1 MLVNEVAAAFRL
13 YMDEPDQTF
22 VNDAQLA
29 IWLERGYDDFRA
41 IVTEMDP
48 HIYSRSQ
55 TYSLSDARLLDLA
68 AGGTPILGSAATN
81 RLYQLVNIY
90 QIESLA
96 LPDNV
101 VATLKPSPSAQST
114 YGYRANYTL
123 RGTELLFPAAMTM
136 FIRIDYI
143 PEPSVNWAGLGAT
156 YIDDLTRF
164 HDIIALVSYLR
175 YAIVDAAANEQ
186 LNVLLG
192 RRIEQLRAYLE
203 ARSGGVVENV
213 VDVRWM

>member
-1 MLVNEVAAAFRL
+1 
-13 YMDEPDQTF
+13 
-22 VNDAQLA
+22 
-29 IWLERGYDDFRA
+29 
-41 IVTEMDP
+41 
-48 HIYSRSQ
+48 
-55 TYSLSDARLLDLA
+55 
-68 AGGTPILGSAATN
+68 
-81 RLYQLVNIY
+81 
-90 QIESLA
+90 
-96 LPDNV
+96 
-101 VATLKPSPSAQST
+101 
-114 YGYRANYTL
+114 
-123 RGTELLFPAAMTM
+123 M

>member
-22 VNDAQLA
+22 VNDSQLA

-48 HIYSRSQ
+48 YIYSRSQ
-55 TYSLSDARLLDLA
+55 TYSLTDARLLDLA
-68 AGGTPILGSAATN
+68 AGAAPILGSAATN

-96 LPDNV
+96 LPDNII
-101 VATLKPSPSAQST
+101 ATLKPSASAQST
-114 YGYRANYTL
+114 YDYRSNYTL

-143 PEPSVNWAGLGAT
+143 PEPNVNWSGLGAT

-164 HDIIALVSYLR
+164 HDIIALVACLR
-175 YAIVDAAANEQ
+175 YAVVDSASNEQ
-186 LNVLLG
+186 LNALLA

-203 ARSGGVVENV
+203 ARSGGVVESV